1 MRTNKMQLLLLI
13 FLLMF
18 TTQIQTVHAFGE
30 GAQGPDVYAVQGMLK
45 SLGSFAGEIDGVY
58 GPATAAG
65 VRYFQQ
71 QHGLRVTGQVD
82 DATLQAILWTY
93 GELRISK
100 QPSQPNPQPEPNP
113 APEPAPTPNEKFP
126 SLSADEKKMVD
137 LINLERTREGLSA
150 LTPDLE
156 LSRVAR
162 IKSAEMIEKDYF
174 SHTSPTYGSPFD
186 MMKKFGITYRTAG
199 ENIACNQNVENAHEA
214 LMNSPGHRKNI
225 LSPDFTHVGIGIVDG
240 GMCGQ
245 MYTQMFVGK

>member
-1 MRTNKMQLLLLI
+1 MRYKKAQLLFLI

-18 TTQIQTVHAFGE
+18 TAHAPSVHAFGE

-58 GPATAAG
+58 GASTAAG

-71 QHGLRVTGQVD
+71 QHGLPVTGQVD
-82 DATLQAILWTY
+82 DATLQSILWAY

-100 QPSQPNPQPEPNP
+100 QPPNQPNP
-113 APEPAPTPNEKFP
+113 APEPDPVPEPSPNEKAP
-126 SLSADEKKMVD
+126 ALSAVERKMVD
-137 LINLERTREGLSA
+137 LINLERTREGLAA

-156 LSRVAR
+156 LSQVAR

-174 SHTSPTYGSPFD
+174 SHTSPSYGSPFD

-225 LSPDFTHVGIGIVDG
+225 LSSDFTRVGIGIVDG

-245 MYTQMFVGK
+245 MYTQMFIGK